1 MLALLAPVLVFG
13 LVIFV
18 HEFGH
23 FLAAKA
29 MGVYAPRF
37 SIGFG
42 PALWRRRR
50 RRGETEY
57 VLALLPL
64 GGYVRMASRH
74 DETSAFLE
82 GGNEEQN
89 GLKPGDAGF
98 DPEAMIPFGP
108 KPVPENRWFESKPLA
123 ARLLILF
130 AGVTMNALLAL
141 AVAVGLAFH
150 FGRAVVPTR
159 VVGAVHVP
167 AVPGG
172 RALAALQPGDTIY
185 SVNGDTVGDW
195 GAIVTGVALSRT
207 AVTFGTQHGNVV
219 VPLTDSLT
227 PVTVANA
234 LDYWIPPV
242 IDSVTPDGAALA
254 AGLRK
259 GDSVVAVDGR
269 AVPGFANLVDL
280 VSASAG
286 RTLTFTVARR
296 GARLDLRVTP
306 RATPVPNEATGAVD
320 TLGRIGVAQRQD
332 VRRLPLSFGQ
342 ALQSGTHA
350 TWIMGGAVVGTV
362 RDLITHKVSVKEL
375 GGPIAITRAS
385 VTAARNGI
393 ETLLYLIALLSINV
407 AVLNLLPIPIL
418 DGGQIVMNVI
428 ETAKGSPFSA
438 RTRERMLQVGLVL
451 IAVLFAIVMFNDTRA
466 WLGRF
471 FS

>member
-23 FLAAKA
+23 FVAAKA

-42 PALWRRRR
+42 PALWKK

-82 GGNEEQN
+82 GGSEEQG
-89 GLKPGDAGF
+89 GLKEGDPGY
-98 DPEAMIPFGP
+98 DPEAMVPFGP
-108 KPVPENRWFESKPLA
+108 RPVPEHRWFESKSLP

-141 AVAVGLAFH
+141 VVAIGISYH
-150 FGRAVVPTR
+150 FGRIVVPTR

-167 AVPGG
+167 PGG
-172 RALAALQPGDTIY
+172 AALRALQPGDTIFQ
-185 SVNGDTVGDW
+185 VNGDSVGDW
-195 GAIVTGVALSRT
+195 SEILNAVALSR
-207 AVTFGTQHGNVV
+207 ADVTFGTQHGKVV
-219 VPLTDSLT
+219 IPLNDSLT
-227 PVTVANA
+227 PLAVARA
-234 LDYWIPPV
+234 VDYWVPPV
-242 IDSVTPDGAALA
+242 VDSVLPGGAAAA
-254 AGLRK
+254 AGLQK
-259 GDSVVAVDGR
+259 GDSVAAIDGVAT
-269 AVPGFANLVDL
+269 PGFADL
-280 VSASAG
+280 VAQVSPAAG
-286 RTLTFTVARR
+286 STLVFTVWRQ
-296 GARLDLRVTP
+296 GKVMDLRVTP
-306 RATPVPNEATGAVD
+306 RPTPVPDPETNAVD

-332 VRRLPLSFGQ
+332 VRRMPVGFAQ
-342 ALQSGTHA
+342 AFVTGNQI
-350 TWIMGGAVVGTV
+350 TWQYAGAIVGIVHDLVV
-362 RDLITHKVSVKEL
+362 HKASVKEL

-385 VTAARNGI
+385 VQAARNGWAS
-393 ETLLYLIALLSINV
+393 LMQLIALLSINV

-418 DGGQIVMNVI
+418 DGGQIVVSVI

-438 RTRERMLQVGLVL
+438 RTRENILRFGLVI
-451 IAVLFAIVMFNDTRA
+451 IALLFALVMFNDTRA
-466 WLGRF
+466 WLGHF

>member
-42 PALWRRRR
+42 PALWRK

-82 GGNEEQN
+82 GGSEETS
-89 GLKPGDAGF
+89 GLKEGDPGY

-108 KPVPENRWFESKPLA
+108 RPVPEHRWFESKPLP

-130 AGVTMNALLAL
+130 AGVTMNALLAFV
-141 AVAVGLAFH
+141 VAIGLAYH
-150 FGRAVVPTR
+150 FGRTVVPTR

-167 AVPGG
+167 PGG
-172 RALAALQPGDTIY
+172 AALGALQPGDTIFR
-185 SVNGDTVGDW
+185 VNGDSVGDW
-195 GAIVTGVALSRT
+195 AEILNAVALSR
-207 AVTFGTQHGNVV
+207 ADVTFGTQHGDVV
-219 VPLTDSLT
+219 VPLNDSLT
-227 PVTVANA
+227 PLAVARA
-234 LDYWIPPV
+234 VDYWVPPV
-242 IDSVTPDGAALA
+242 VDSVLPGGAAAA
-254 AGLRK
+254 AGLQK
-259 GDSVVAVDGR
+259 GDSISAIDGVAT
-269 AVPGFANLVDL
+269 PGFAELVDRVSPAAGSTL
-280 VSASAG
+280 V
-286 RTLTFTVARR
+286 FTVWRQ
-296 GARLDLRVTP
+296 GKRLDVRVTP
-306 RATPVPNEATGAVD
+306 RATPVTDPVTNAVD

-332 VRRLPLSFGQ
+332 VRRIPVGFVQ
-342 ALQSGTHA
+342 AVETGAGA
-350 TWIMGGAVVGTV
+350 TWVMGGAVIGTV
-362 RDLITHKVSVKEL
+362 RDLITRKVSVKEL

-385 VTAARNGI
+385 VQAARTGA
-393 ETLLYLIALLSINV
+393 ETLFYLIALLSINV

-418 DGGQIVMNVI
+418 DGGQIVVNVI
-428 ETAKGSPFSA
+428 ETAKGSPFSE
-438 RTRERMLQVGLVL
+438 RTRENILRFGLVI
-451 IAVLFAIVMFNDTRA
+451 IALLFALVMFNDTRA
-466 WLGRF
+466 WLGHL

>member
-42 PALWRRRR
+42 PALWRK

-82 GGNEEQN
+82 GGSEEQG
-89 GLKPGDAGF
+89 GLKEGDPGY
-98 DPEAMIPFGP
+98 DPEAMVPFGP
-108 KPVPENRWFESKPLA
+108 RPVPEHRWFESKSLP

-141 AVAVGLAFH
+141 VVAIGLAFH
-150 FGRAVVPTR
+150 FGRIVLPTR

-167 AVPGG
+167 PGG
-172 RALAALQPGDTIY
+172 AALAALQPGDTIFR
-185 SVNGDTVGDW
+185 VNGDSVGDW
-195 GAIVTGVALSRT
+195 SDILNKVALSR
-207 AVTFGTQHGNVV
+207 ADVTFGTQHGDVV
-219 VPLTDSLT
+219 VPLNDSLT
-227 PVTVANA
+227 PLAVARA
-234 LDYWIPPV
+234 VDYWVPPV
-242 IDSVTPDGAALA
+242 VDSVLPEGAAAA
-254 AGLRK
+254 AGLQK
-259 GDSVVAVDGR
+259 GDSIAAIDGVAM
-269 AVPGFANLVDL
+269 PGFADLVDR
-280 VSASAG
+280 VSAAAG
-286 RTLTFTVARR
+286 STLVFTIWRQ
-296 GARLDLRVTP
+296 GKPLDLRVTP
-306 RATPVPNEATGAVD
+306 RPTPVTDPVTNAVD

-332 VRRLPLSFGQ
+332 VRRIPLGFAQ
-342 ALQSGTHA
+342 AVANGAGA
-350 TWIMGGAVVGTV
+350 TWVMGGAVIGTV
-362 RDLITHKVSVKEL
+362 HDLITRKVSVKEL

-385 VTAARNGI
+385 VQAARNGI
-393 ETLLYLIALLSINV
+393 ETLFYLIALLSINV

-418 DGGQIVMNVI
+418 DGGQIVVNVI

-438 RTRERMLQVGLVL
+438 RTRENILRVGLVVIGL
-451 IAVLFAIVMFNDTRA
+451 LFALVMFNDTKA
-466 WLGRF
+466 WLGHF